1 MHKNPSHLEV
11 NIYFIVEDDNHG
23 QRQDVLDSAGEQ
35 SVPDPV
41 MGVERVSVVPI
52 LRKNLWFDII
62 GEKNLLIYTNHFCSF
77 FKSLNINICIFTSI
91 QIKTFEKFPIS
102 TSKLVP

>member
-35 SVPDPV
+35 GVPDSV
-41 MGVERVSVVPI
+41 LGVE
-52 LRKNLWFDII
+52 
-62 GEKNLLIYTNHFCSF
+62 
-77 FKSLNINICIFTSI
+77 
-91 QIKTFEKFPIS
+91 
-102 TSKLVP
+102 

>member
-35 SVPDPV
+35 GVPDSV
-41 MGVERVSVVPI
+41 SGVERVPIIPI
-52 LRKNLWFDII
+52 LNKNSWF
-62 GEKNLLIYTNHFCSF
+62 K
-77 FKSLNINICIFTSI
+77 
-91 QIKTFEKFPIS
+91 
-102 TSKLVP
+102 

>member
-23 QRQDVLDSAGEQ
+23 QRQDVLDSTGEQ

-41 MGVERVSVVPI
+41 MGVERVSIVPI
-52 LRKNLWFDII
+52 LKKEYCWF
-62 GEKNLLIYTNHFCSF
+62 L
-77 FKSLNINICIFTSI
+77 
-91 QIKTFEKFPIS
+91 QIKQNSF
-102 TSKLVP
+102 